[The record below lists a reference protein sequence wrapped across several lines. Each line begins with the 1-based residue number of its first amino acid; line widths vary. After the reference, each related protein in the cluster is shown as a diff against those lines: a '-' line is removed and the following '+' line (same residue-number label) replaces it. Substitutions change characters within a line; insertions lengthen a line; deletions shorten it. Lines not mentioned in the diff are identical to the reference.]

1 MTQDHR
7 YAMIMAGGSGTRLW
21 PMSRTS
27 RPKQLIPFIESEVQ
41 SGDKIEKKRKS
52 LLQISGERLEG
63 LVAKDHRLV
72 CASRSYAKDVI
83 AAIDGLSQNNFLGEP
98 VGRDTLNAVG
108 FAAAVLAAR
117 DPDAIFAVLTSDH
130 IIEPQ
135 SVFTQKID
143 LGFRL
148 VEADPSRIV
157 TFSITPTFPATAY
170 GYVEQGDPISDPT
183 GSNPSG
189 KFDGAFRANRFVE
202 KPDLARATEYF
213 KSGSFGWN
221 SGMFIFHARTVL
233 DAIAWFQPASAVG
246 LAKIGAAWGKPGAEK
261 VVEDVYP
268 LLTKISV
275 DYGLMEPAARDE
287 RIKICAVPMPV
298 SWRDVGSWPSYG
310 EILTADAD
318 GNRASARVLH
328 IESKKMIVVSDDPAH
343 LIATIGVEGLVVVHT
358 KDATLICRADMAE
371 QVKDLAGRVAPEL
384 R

>member
-1 MTQDHR
+1 
-7 YAMIMAGGSGTRLW
+7 MIMAGGSGTRLW
-21 PMSRTS
+21 PMSRTG
-27 RPKQLIPFIESEVQ
+27 RPKQFIPFIQSELP
-41 SGDKIEKKRKS
+41 SEAKSKS

-72 CASRSYAKDVI
+72 CASRSYAKDVL
-83 AAIDGLSQNNFLGEP
+83 AAIDGLSRNNFLGEP

-135 SVFTQKID
+135 SVFAQKVD

-148 VEADPSRIV
+148 VEAEPSRIV
-157 TFSITPTFPATAY
+157 TFSVTPTFPATAY
-170 GYVEQGDPISDPT
+170 GYVEQGEAISDP
-183 GSNPSG
+183 SG
-189 KFDGAFRANRFVE
+189 NFDGAFRAKRFIE
-202 KPDLARATEYF
+202 KPDLAHATEYF
-213 KSGSFGWN
+213 KSRTFGWN

-233 DAIAWFQPASAVG
+233 DAISWFQPATAIG
-246 LAKIGAAWGKPGAEK
+246 LAKIGAAWGTHDAEK

-287 RIKICAVPMPV
+287 RIKICAIPMPV

-310 EILTADAD
+310 EMLAEDAD
-318 GNRASARVLH
+318 GNRTSGRALH
-328 IESKKMIVVSDDPAH
+328 IGSKKMVAVSDDPEH
-343 LIATIGVEGLVVVHT
+343 LIATIGVEGLIVVHT
-358 KDATLICRADMAE
+358 RDATLICRADMAE
-371 QVKDLAGRVAPEL
+371 QVKDLAGRVPPEL

>member
-1 MTQDHR
+1 MTHDHR

-27 RPKQLIPFIESEVQ
+27 RPKQLIPFIESENN
-41 SGDKIEKKRKS
+41 RKS

-63 LVAKDHRLV
+63 LVAKNHRLV

-83 AAIDGLSQNNFLGEP
+83 AVIDGITQNNFLGEP
-98 VGRDTLNAVG
+98 IGRDTLNAVG

-130 IIEPQ
+130 IIDPQ
-135 SVFTQKID
+135 SVFAQKVD

-183 GSNPSG
+183 G
-189 KFDGAFRANRFVE
+189 KFDGAFRAKRFVE
-202 KPDLARATEYF
+202 KPDLALATEYF

-233 DAIAWFQPASAVG
+233 DAIGWFQPASAVG
-246 LAKIGAAWGKPGAEK
+246 LAKIGAAWGKPDAEK

-287 RIKICAVPMPV
+287 RIKICSVPMAV
-298 SWRDVGSWPSYG
+298 SFRDVGSWPSYG
-310 EILTADAD
+310 EVLTADAD
-318 GNRASARVLH
+318 GNRASARAMH
-328 IESKKMIVVSDDPAH
+328 IDSKKMIVVSDDPAH

>member
-27 RPKQLIPFIESEVQ
+27 RPKQLIPFIESVN
-41 SGDKIEKKRKS
+41 KRKS

-83 AAIDGLSQNNFLGEP
+83 AAIDGLTQNNFLGEP
-98 VGRDTLNAVG
+98 IGRDTLNAVG

-135 SVFTQKID
+135 SVFAQKVD

-170 GYVEQGDPISDPT
+170 GYVEQGDPITDPT
-183 GSNPSG
+183 G
-189 KFDGAFRANRFVE
+189 KFDGAFRAKRFVE
-202 KPDLARATEYF
+202 KPNLARATEYF

-233 DAIAWFQPASAVG
+233 DAIGWFQPASAVG
-246 LAKIGAAWGKPGAEK
+246 LAKIGAAWGKPDAEK

-310 EILTADAD
+310 EVLTADAD
-318 GNRASARVLH
+318 GNRASARAMH
-328 IESKKMIVVSDDPAH
+328 IDSKKMIVVSDDPAH